1 MSILKKNAER
11 LAEIAE
17 ELVSTIED
25 NEAEVDAYRGE
36 NKELKSKVEELESEL
51 EEFQGDGIT
60 VIVNIQ
66 SENAIVA
73 EWAAEEVARVIKTHG
88 TVKAYEIFK
97 SIK

>member
-1 MSILKKNAER
+1 MSILKQAEK

-25 NEAEVDAYRGE
+25 NEAELDAFRDE
-36 NKELKSKVEELESEL
+36 NKELKGRVGELESEL

-60 VIVNIQ
+60 VVVNIQ
-66 SENAIVA
+66 SENHIVA
-73 EWAAEEVARVIKTHG
+73 EWAAEEVARVIMKYG
-88 TVKAYEIFK
+88 TVKAYEILK

>member
-1 MSILKKNAER
+1 MSILSKAER

-17 ELVSTIED
+17 DLVSTIED
-25 NEAEVDAYRGE
+25 NEAELDAFRDE
-36 NKELKSKVEELESEL
+36 NRELKSKVDELEGDL

-66 SENAIVA
+66 SENHIVA
-73 EWAAEEVARVIKTHG
+73 DWAAEEVARIIKAHG